1 MSGTVPQWKETIKYS
16 DLLTLQV
23 NAKSVNGMY
32 LIIVGAGPEGSSL
45 IELAVKDGHKVAI
58 IEKDEQRAQ
67 AVLQKY
73 DVQVFHAD
81 IAQGG
86 ILDEADA
93 DQADALIA
101 TTSDDSANLMT
112 MFLGKERNIKT
123 LISMVNERQHQGMF
137 ERLGV
142 QILVDPEV
150 IVAQHLY
157 GLLSHE

>member
-1 MSGTVPQWKETIKYS
+1 
-16 DLLTLQV
+16 
-23 NAKSVNGMY
+23 MY

-45 IELAVKDGHKVAI
+45 AELALKDGHRVTI
-58 IEKDEQRAQ
+58 IEKDEKRAQ

-73 DVQVFHAD
+73 DIQVFHAN

-101 TTSDDSANLMT
+101 TMEDDSANLMT
-112 MFLGKERNIKT
+112 MFLGKERGIKK
-123 LISMVNERQHQGMF
+123 LISMINDRQHQAMF

-142 QILVDPEV
+142 QVLVDPEV
-150 IVAQHLY
+150 IIAQHLY
-157 GLLSHE
+157 SSLG

>member
-1 MSGTVPQWKETIKYS
+1 
-16 DLLTLQV
+16 
-23 NAKSVNGMY
+23 MY

-45 IELAVKDGHKVAI
+45 AELALKDGHKVAI
-58 IEKDEQRAQ
+58 IEKDEERAQ

-73 DVQVFHAD
+73 NVQVFHAN

-101 TTSDDSANLMT
+101 TTGDDSANLMT
-112 MFLGKERNIKT
+112 MFLGKERGIKK
-123 LISMVNERQHQGMF
+123 LISMINDRQHQAMF

-142 QILVDPEV
+142 QVLVDPK
-150 IVAQHLY
+150 
-157 GLLSHE
+157 

>member
-1 MSGTVPQWKETIKYS
+1 
-16 DLLTLQV
+16 
-23 NAKSVNGMY
+23 MY

-45 IELAVKDGHKVAI
+45 AELALKDGHRVTI
-58 IEKDEQRAQ
+58 IEKDEKRAQ

-73 DVQVFHAD
+73 DIQVFHAN

-101 TTSDDSANLMT
+101 TMEDDSANLMT
-112 MFLGKERNIKT
+112 MFLGKERGIKK
-123 LISMVNERQHQGMF
+123 LISMINDRQHQAMF

-142 QILVDPEV
+142 QVLVDPEV
-150 IVAQHLY
+150 IIAQHLY
-157 GLLSHE
+157 SFLG

>member
-1 MSGTVPQWKETIKYS
+1 
-16 DLLTLQV
+16 
-23 NAKSVNGMY
+23 MY

-45 IELAVKDGHKVAI
+45 AELALKDGHKVAI
-58 IEKDEQRAQ
+58 IEKDEERAQ

-73 DVQVFHAD
+73 NVQVFHAN

-101 TTSDDSANLMT
+101 TTGDDSANLMT
-112 MFLGKERNIKT
+112 MFLGKERGIKK
-123 LISMVNERQHQGMF
+123 LISMINDRQHQAMF

-142 QILVDPEV
+142 QVLVDPKV
-150 IVAQHLY
+150 IIAQHLY
-157 GLLSHE
+157 SFLG

>member
-1 MSGTVPQWKETIKYS
+1 
-16 DLLTLQV
+16 
-23 NAKSVNGMY
+23 MY

-45 IELAVKDGHKVAI
+45 AELALKDGHRVAI
-58 IEKDEQRAQ
+58 IEKDEERAQ

-73 DVQVFHAD
+73 NVQVFHAN

-101 TTSDDSANLMT
+101 TMDDDSANLMT
-112 MFLGKERNIKT
+112 MFLGKERGIKK
-123 LISMVNERQHQGMF
+123 LISMINDPQHQAMF

-142 QILVDPEV
+142 QVLVDPEV
-150 IVAQHLY
+150 IIAQHLY
-157 GLLSHE
+157 SFLD

>member
-1 MSGTVPQWKETIKYS
+1 
-16 DLLTLQV
+16 
-23 NAKSVNGMY
+23 MY

-45 IELAVKDGHKVAI
+45 AELALKDGHKVAI
-58 IEKDEQRAQ
+58 IEKDEERAQ

-73 DVQVFHAD
+73 NVQVFHAN

-101 TTSDDSANLMT
+101 TTGDDSANLMT
-112 MFLGKERNIKT
+112 MFLGKERGIKK
-123 LISMVNERQHQGMF
+123 LISMINDRQHQAMF

-142 QILVDPEV
+142 QVLVDPEV
-150 IVAQHLY
+150 IIAQHLY
-157 GLLSHE
+157 SFLG